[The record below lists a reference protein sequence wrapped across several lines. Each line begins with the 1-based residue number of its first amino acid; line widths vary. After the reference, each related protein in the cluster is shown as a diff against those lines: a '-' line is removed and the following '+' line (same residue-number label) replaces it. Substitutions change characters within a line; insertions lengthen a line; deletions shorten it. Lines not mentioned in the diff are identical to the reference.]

1 MLRTGSSKS
10 EHHMTAEHTKPT
22 KASDVIFLAPEF
34 VLFVVFIVESLRSLR
49 KFSDDRS

>member
-22 KASDVIFLAPEF
+22 KATKASDVNFFSSGIRA
-34 VLFVVFIVESLRSLR
+34 LRSTKNHR
-49 KFSDDRS
+49 PGS